1 MTDWSRV
8 SRITNFCLSRLT
20 TQSVINA
27 KAEAIKESGKS
38 WFATFEERNL
48 SDPECHYEATLCKY
62 SYPHYNEALDT
73 VARSFED
80 LIRSTPSVLFGRL
93 KFQRQVSSTSVIRG
107 LTKIH
112 RWGNMFIWIG
122 EEGVVYLGLPIEK
135 DFVNIYILEA
145 EVW

>member
-20 TQSVINA
+20 TQSVIDA
-27 KAEAIKESGKS
+27 KAEAIKESGRS
-38 WFATFEERNL
+38 WFETFEDRNL

-73 VARSFED
+73 VAMSFED
-80 LIRSTPSVLFGRL
+80 LIRSTPSLLIGKF
-93 KFQRQVSSTSVIRG
+93 KFQHQSRAG
-107 LTKIH
+107 LFTESDTKLH
-112 RWGNMFIWIG
+112 RWGKMYVWFEGGTVWIAI
-122 EEGVVYLGLPIEK
+122 PIEK
-135 DFVNIYILEA
+135 DYMNVYTLEA

>member
-20 TQSVINA
+20 TQSVIDA
-27 KAEAIKESGKS
+27 KAEAIKESGKH
-38 WFATFEERNL
+38 WFETFEERNL
-48 SDPECHYEATLCKY
+48 ADPECHYEATLCKY

-80 LIRSTPSVLFGRL
+80 LIRSTPSLLVGKL
-93 KFQRQVSSTSVIRG
+93 KFQHQTRAGV
-107 LTKIH
+107 LTMSDTRVH
-112 RWGNMFIWIG
+112 RWGQIYVWF
-122 EEGVVYLGLPIEK
+122 EGGSLWLAIPIEK
-135 DFVNIYILEA
+135 DYMNVYTLEA